1 MILSKLIEKG
11 GSLLSPKKSRTLF
24 LYGGCLH
31 HWPGMGR
38 TLYEKEK
45 VFRESVDDTDQLI
58 RNAGLP
64 GILPHFEGTA
74 APDFLSDGSRDYTV
88 TVAVQMAFT
97 DLWRSRGVYPAAALG
112 QSLGEAAALYAAGG
126 ISKAE
131 VVRIA
136 GAMALSRLPSEY
148 VLLYVQADMRHRV
161 FCNSPVFLFPT
172 YEAGNGESIAV
183 CHQSKLT
190 EAGNY
195 LDRSG
200 ISWRQF
206 ADAHFS
212 PIHTPL
218 LVEKLPFFQSML
230 KDVAPQPL
238 GCDYYSCALAR
249 KVPRHSLVPFDFFE
263 KVLVT
268 PVQMHDAVKEALK
281 DGFQAALNIS
291 SHSFMG
297 SSVQKAASGAA
308 VKIKI
313 LHSLEEGQPEEE
325 QFQRTFREWKKLNFL
340 RSANSEPVATA
351 GVDRF
356 PAFISQFEFRSGMTP
371 AYWLAALS
379 YMRSRG
385 GVHFI
390 PKFPCWLVVDYDT
403 AEVMLQDTGSFS
415 SMAYRDFDSSLLG
428 TDPPE
433 HTAVRAMVQ
442 PSFIPKSIKYLDE
455 VARQTISKHFESVAQ
470 LPEFDLARQVYM
482 PSTMAINGQILGI
495 AQEDVQELID
505 AMPEDINDPGHDKV
519 EQFFQRYLQRN
530 SDRRTYGGM
539 GGTLLELEEAGKLS
553 RERAVG
559 LMKLF
564 WTAGS
569 GTTYMQ
575 LSYLSHLLLTRR
587 DLAARLKDDQE
598 LIPKFVEE
606 SLRLAPPPFVHR
618 ITTRDVVL
626 DGKSI
631 PAGSVIVVSLMA
643 VNRDSKH
650 FSDADEFRL
659 DRPAKRNFSF
669 GSGAHHCVGSHV
681 ARMVSNEF
689 VKAFLPLADSLESV
703 PLQPPSFIVTM
714 EVNGAYRMPVRWK
727 K

>member
-1 MILSKLIEKG
+1 M
-11 GSLLSPKKSRTLF
+11 SPRQSRTLF

-45 VFRESVDDTDQLI
+45 VFRESVDEADQLI

-64 GILPHFEGTA
+64 GILPHFEGSA
-74 APDFLSDGSRDYTV
+74 SSDFLSDGTRDYTV
-88 TVAVQMAFT
+88 TAAVQMAFT
-97 DLWRSRGVYPAAALG
+97 DLWRSKGVHPAATMG

-126 ISKAE
+126 LGKAE

-148 VLLYVQADMRHRV
+148 VLLYVQADMRHSIFRD
-161 FCNSPVFLFPT
+161 SPVFLFPT
-172 YEAGNGESIAV
+172 YEAGKGESIAV

-195 LDRSG
+195 LDQSG

-218 LVEKLPFFQSML
+218 LLEKLPVFQSML
-230 KDVAPQPL
+230 QDVAPQPL
-238 GCDYYSCALAR
+238 ACDYYSCALAR
-249 KVPRHSLVPFDFFE
+249 KIPQNGLTPFDFFE

-268 PVQMHDAVKEALK
+268 PVQMHDTVKEALK
-281 DGFQAALNIS
+281 DGFQVALNIR

-297 SSVQKAASGAA
+297 SSVQKAASDLS
-308 VKIKI
+308 VRIKV
-313 LHSLEEGQPEEE
+313 LHSLEEGQPEDE
-325 QFQRTFREWKKLNFL
+325 QFQRAFRELKKPSFL
-340 RSANSEPVATA
+340 RPANSGAVATA
-351 GVDRF
+351 GADRF
-356 PAFISQFEFRSGMTP
+356 PAFISQFEFRPGMTP
-371 AYWLAALS
+371 ADWLAALT

-403 AEVMLQDTGSFS
+403 AEVVLQDPGVFS
-415 SMAYRDFDSSLLG
+415 SQAYRDFDSSLLG

-442 PSFIPKSIKYLDE
+442 PSFIPKSIKYLEE
-455 VARQTISKHFESVAQ
+455 VARQAISKHFESAAQ

-482 PSTMAINGQILGI
+482 PLTMAVNGQILGI
-495 AQEDVQELID
+495 AEEDVQELIA
-505 AMPEDINDPGHDKV
+505 AMPEDINNPGHEKV
-519 EQFFQRYLQRN
+519 AQFFQRYLQRD
-530 SDRRTYGGM
+530 SDRRTYSGM
-539 GGTLLELEEAGKLS
+539 GGTLLELEEAGKLT

-587 DLAARLKDDQE
+587 DLAGRLKDDPE

-606 SLRLAPPPFVHR
+606 SLRLAPPPYVHR

-631 PAGSVIVVSLMA
+631 PAGSVVIVSLVA
-643 VNRDSKH
+643 VNRDPKH
-650 FSDADEFRL
+650 FSGADEFRL

-681 ARMVSNEF
+681 ARMVANEY
-689 VKAFLPLADSLESV
+689 VKAMLPLAGKLEPV
-703 PLQPPSFIVTM
+703 PLMPPSFVVTM
-714 EVNGAYRMPVRWK
+714 ELNGAYRMPVRWK